1 MRIGILGPTK
11 ISELE
16 EINKDA
22 VKIIK
27 DISKV
32 VAKSGNEIV
41 ITPDKGSVSEFFA
54 QEYLKCGGKKVYSI
68 IPLNDKEFGYSWIN
82 LNLGQEINCGTWRN
96 QPEKMNEE
104 TEALLCL
111 GYAEGVMVEM
121 AYSKWFKPKPID
133 IVKEL
138 IDGEFPKSAVKKL
151 DLRYI
156 SYRNL
161 EY

>member
-1 MRIGILGPTK
+1 
-11 ISELE
+11 
-16 EINKDA
+16 
-22 VKIIK
+22 
-27 DISKV
+27 
-32 VAKSGNEIV
+32 
-41 ITPDKGSVSEFFA
+41 
-54 QEYLKCGGKKVYSI
+54 
-68 IPLNDKEFGYSWIN
+68 
-82 LNLGQEINCGTWRN
+82 
-96 QPEKMNEE
+96 
-104 TEALLCL
+104 
-111 GYAEGVMVEM
+111 M